1 MTICHLPPRTLI
13 GEVDKI
19 DVGIKTPHLW
29 GRTPGINA
37 LPIMLVSVLPPFSL
51 RFLFVAVSTFGR
63 LMGWIRAVR
72 RLLIYFVTQPPHSP
86 DSYRIVVD
94 KAKWAI
100 FTPVWVKFFFFVF
113 ECRVCYRN
121 FNSASLVSLSWNIM
135 KYLISRVIEEI
146 NKRKKS
152 GKCFTINPGAIRMV
166 LICYSLIAI
175 WRCSS
180 APRNEFFIS
189 FI

>member
-1 MTICHLPPRTLI
+1 MTQCCYRNSNRRVLENIWTGLIHPCTMTICHLPPRTLI

-94 KAKWAI
+94 KAKWAT
-100 FTPVWVKFFFFVF
+100 FTPVWVKTFF
-113 ECRVCYRN
+113 
-121 FNSASLVSLSWNIM
+121 
-135 KYLISRVIEEI
+135 
-146 NKRKKS
+146 
-152 GKCFTINPGAIRMV
+152 CFWV
-166 LICYSLIAI
+166 
-175 WRCSS
+175 
-180 APRNEFFIS
+180 
-189 FI
+189 